1 MIGRS
6 LCRQSDLCHQTRRFF
21 DFNVW
26 PSRFNFLMVGL
37 SAVAAGSVCLGL
49 YSSHSTNIHISE
61 YARACCDGFRGD
73 VLTDLDG
80 MERGDI
86 IQFECGDTVTS
97 IWHCHLVP
105 STYNRRR
112 GWTYL

>member
-1 MIGRS
+1 
-6 LCRQSDLCHQTRRFF
+6 
-21 DFNVW
+21 
-26 PSRFNFLMVGL
+26 MVGL
-37 SAVAAGSVCLGL
+37 SAVAAGSICLGL
-49 YSSHSTNIHISE
+49 YSSHPTNIHISE

-97 IWHCHLVP
+97 IWHYHLVP